1 MAITENMQRKDVKD
15 LIAAAVERFHSLMGV
30 PVAMGAQITAVD
42 EMRMVAGKG
51 LRTDALRN
59 LRIDVGTGVGGRVLA
74 THRVMGVTDYIR
86 SQSIT
91 HELDAYI
98 LEEGLRSL
106 AAVPVIVNRKMRA
119 VLFAGVHAAV
129 RLSDRVL
136 EELTQEARCL
146 EQEIAIME
154 AFSSMRDDPKSL
166 LSNIKKSSNNGPEW
180 EQVRHAH
187 SRLRLINS
195 RVEEPEIKRE
205 LEVIEEMLITRA
217 RVAMDKPHLSAR
229 ELDVLAC
236 VAMGRTNAEA
246 AEEMGIGAE
255 TVKSYLRSCMRKLDA
270 HNRYEAVSVARQMG
284 ILP

>member
-1 MAITENMQRKDVKD
+1 MPNPENMQKKDVKD
-15 LIAAAVERFHSLMGV
+15 LIDEAVAKFHSVTKV
-30 PVAMGAQITAVD
+30 PVAMGALVTAD
-42 EMRMVAGKG
+42 EEMRIVAGKG

-59 LRIDVGTGVGGRVLA
+59 LRIDAGTGVGGRVLA
-74 THRVMGVTDYIR
+74 TSRVMGVTDYIR

-91 HELDAYI
+91 HDLDAYI

-106 AAVPVIVNRKMRA
+106 AAVPIIVGRTVRA
-119 VLFAGVHAAV
+119 VLYTGVHAAV
-129 RLSDRVL
+129 RLPERVL
-136 EELTQEARCL
+136 EELTHEARCL
-146 EQEIAIME
+146 EQDIAVLD
-154 AFSSMRDDPKSL
+154 ALTSMRDDPRAL
-166 LSNIKKSSNNGPEW
+166 LSSVHTSSNNGPEW
-180 EQVRHAH
+180 EQIRQAH

-195 RVEEPEIKRE
+195 RVEDPEIKRE
-205 LEVIEEMLITRA
+205 LEIVEEMLITRP

-284 ILP
+284 VLP

>member
-1 MAITENMQRKDVKD
+1 MTSAEPMQKKDVKD
-15 LIAAAVERFHSLMGV
+15 LIVAAVKNFHTVTGV
-30 PVAMGAQITAVD
+30 PVALGAQITGAD
-42 EMRMVAGKG
+42 EMRVVAGEG

-59 LRIDVGTGVGGRVLA
+59 LRIDAGTGVGGRVLS
-74 THRVMGVTDYIR
+74 TQRVMGVTDYVR

-98 LEEGLRSL
+98 VEEGLRSV

-136 EELTQEARCL
+136 EELTQDARCL
-146 EQEIAIME
+146 EQDIAVLDAME
-154 AFSSMRDDPKSL
+154 EAGDGPKTL
-166 LSNIKKSSNNGPEW
+166 LSSIASSSNNGPEW
-180 EQVRHAH
+180 EQIRHAH
-187 SRLRLINS
+187 SRLRLLNS
-195 RVEEPEIKRE
+195 QIDDADLRRE
-205 LEVIEEMLITRA
+205 LEVVAEMLITRP
-217 RVAMDKPHLSAR
+217 RVALECPHLSAR

-284 ILP
+284 VLP